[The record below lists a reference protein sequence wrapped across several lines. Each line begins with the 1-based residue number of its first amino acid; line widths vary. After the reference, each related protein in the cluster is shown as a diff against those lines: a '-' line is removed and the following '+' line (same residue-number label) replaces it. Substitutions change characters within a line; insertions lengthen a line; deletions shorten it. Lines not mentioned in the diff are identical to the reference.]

1 MPYLKLRLF
10 GPPQVELDGMVVTL
24 STRKAMALLAY
35 LAVSGRS
42 SSRDALAA
50 LLWPESN
57 SSRARGSLR
66 KALSALNG
74 EVGGEWLAF
83 TGDTVTFQ
91 QSPHVLL
98 DVAQFNNHLAT
109 YRAHAH
115 RTGALCT
122 ECTSALAAAVS
133 LYSND
138 FLAGFSLPDSPDFDE
153 WQRLQEE
160 RLRMELASALEQLV
174 EYHAGSH
181 AWEEAVRYGQRW
193 VALDPLD
200 EVAQRRLMQLFAWA
214 GRRTA
219 ALRQY
224 DTLLRVLQQELGAP
238 PAAETLRL
246 YHAIKAGEL
255 HAPDAVSPQPASPQ
269 HATLGIVHAATLT
282 AAAEP
287 AAVEKSVLV
296 AREPE
301 LARLDSALALALAG
315 EGQIVFIT
323 GEPGSGK
330 TALLQSFVQQAVSAH
345 RTLVVA
351 GTICNAYT
359 GVGDPFLAFRDLLNQ
374 LTGASATDTLGI
386 LSLPVY
392 SERRQSAPLLA
403 VQALIQ
409 GGPALLDTF
418 IPALPLVTLLE
429 NALPEKQDLRQQ
441 LQAWVERNSHGS
453 RAPMADQQQI
463 LHQYTQVMALLAAE
477 HPLLLIIDDLQ
488 WADAT
493 SIVLLFHLARHTRQ
507 NRILLL
513 AAFRPHDLAMGR
525 SGERHPLQPV
535 LHELQRYFGDIQID
549 LDQALESTGRTFVD
563 QLLDSNPNRLGEEFR
578 AALYRLTEGHPL
590 FTVELL
596 QSLQARGDLV
606 QELDGYWIER
616 VQPDWD
622 LLPARIEGIIAE
634 RIDRLSEL
642 LQEILAIASIAGER
656 FNAETIAQVQ
666 GADVG
671 PIIRR
676 LSDELGRR
684 HHLVYALDPAPLQ
697 GQRLAQYRF
706 RHSLFQYYL
715 YNRLDPNERRYLH
728 GEVGSALEKLY
739 GAQADEFAV
748 ELARHFAEAGH
759 GAKMVNYLLLAAE
772 QALQLYAYAEAVAH
786 CEQALAWL
794 HSQPDT
800 PARAR
805 LELPFQFALAAALAA
820 PLDGTSG
827 REASAVANAYTRV
840 LQLYQHLGEPADLTP
855 QYIRALLGLAAYH
868 IKCAHW
874 QKVRELC
881 DRVFMLASQEE
892 SELFIGAHLCA
903 GIAMFNQ
910 CEFTLACY
918 HLEQGIALAST
929 HYSQN
934 TTLLAALVIGDLQVP
949 CRTWLGWAYWV
960 LGHLDQALEQNQAA
974 LAYARSLQHPPILF
988 VALSEAMDLYRFRRE
1003 PDRVY
1008 QLAEELYVL
1017 SKYTRPYLLVAAK
1030 AEHGWA
1036 LTQLGHYAEGL
1047 DQIRQ
1052 GLAYQQAT
1060 GTHIAHVYGIVLLI
1074 EGLYAAGEIEEGLQ
1088 WVEQALAIIETGT
1101 EGYLE
1106 AEVYRWKGELLLA
1119 QPGAAADAAEAAFL
1133 QALAVARRQQAK
1145 IWELRAAVSLG
1156 RLWQRQDKRAQ
1167 AHHLLDEIYGWFT
1180 GGFDTLDLQEA
1191 KALLA
1196 ALA

>member
-42 SSRDALAA
+42 CSRDALAA

-66 KALSALNG
+66 KALSALNS

-133 LYSND
+133 LYSDD

-269 HATLGIVHAATLT
+269 RATLGILHAATLT

-463 LHQYTQVMALLAAE
+463 LYQYTQVMALLAAE

-748 ELARHFAEAGH
+748 ELARHFAEAGQ

-805 LELPFQFALAAALAA
+805 LELPFQLLVGAAL
-820 PLDGTSG
+820 DGSVGTESP
-827 REASAVANAYTRV
+827 AMADAYV
-840 LQLYQHLGEPADLTP
+840 QALQLYQQSGEPAELRP
-855 QYIRALLGLAAYH
+855 QHIAALLGLALHHA
-868 IKCAHW
+868 ICARW
-874 QKVRELC
+874 PTVRELC
-881 DRVFMLASQEE
+881 DRAFALASQEE
-892 SELFIGAHLCA
+892 SDLLTIAHWCT
-903 GIAMFNQ
+903 GMAMFNQ
-910 CEFTLACY
+910 CEFTSARY
-918 HLEQGIALAST
+918 HLEEGITLS
-929 HYSQN
+929 HSHHGRYGN
-934 TTLLAALVIGDLQVP
+934 LLANLFSSDPEVA
-949 CRTWLGWAYWV
+949 CRTWLCWTYWV
-960 LGHLDQALEQNQAA
+960 LGLLDQALEQNQAA
-974 LAYARSLQHPPILF
+974 LARARAIHHPPTLLY
-988 VALSEAMDLYRFRRE
+988 ALCETMGFHCFRRE
-1003 PDRVY
+1003 PHRIFP
-1008 QLAEELYVL
+1008 LAEEAYALPNQYTQPFLL
-1017 SKYTRPYLLVAAK
+1017 SGVMAL
-1030 AEHGWA
+1030 HGWA
-1036 LTQLGHYAEGL
+1036 LTYIGNYSEGCAKIY
-1047 DQIRQ
+1047 QE
-1052 GLAYQQAT
+1052 LAYQKTT
-1060 GTHIAHVYGIVLLI
+1060 GAQVAHAYSMVLLV

-1088 WVEQALAIIETGT
+1088 WVEQALEIIETGT

-1106 AEVYRWKGELLLA
+1106 AEIYRWKGELLLA

-1133 QALAVARRQQAK
+1133 QALVVARRQQAK

-1156 RLWQRQDKRAQ
+1156 RLWQRQGKRTQ
-1167 AHHLLDEIYGWFT
+1167 AHQLLDEIYGWFT